1 MNLDDML
8 DKNESADKWPT
19 SPDQFEPPKLKNPN
33 KEPKVRTSDK
43 PTKAELELWDP
54 REMPMKFDWIPQ
66 TREKKARARVAAGSV
81 SVVVPGKSWEC
92 SQMEEFGDRYD
103 VYRIRLEDG
112 RFKCTCQGH
121 AYGDT
126 RMLCTHA
133 IAAILVEYKA
143 DPVVIVSG
151 SSGAPVFVGETHLT
165 VHSDERDR
173 LRSFEENQAK
183 QLPMQITEELVSMVE
198 QANISGNTLV
208 LDPWEVCYPA
218 EYLIDWYPAKYS
230 PEDIDMIELSPEDQK
245 QLVDEW
251 VHKKNAADRMLAI
264 EQMPDPSRW
273 DLPAHFSSLRPH
285 QWDALRQI
293 IMAWASGK
301 KYVFLDAPTGAG
313 KSILGCISFLEWAG
327 IGVGKE
333 EAKGMIAVTSKD
345 LQDQMDKDFN
355 SSWWFAMIKGRMNYP
370 TANFEERFLAGKEW
384 SPGVNWD
391 SHLDC
396 SDCEFS
402 TKKHCRYCDPPGV
415 TGPVESG
422 ASPCLGRCPYQ
433 VQLRKLLKRPLGM
446 TNMAY
451 LLRVANSMAWGQFE
465 DRTVLVVDECLKFD
479 TIIDTS
485 TGTTRICDCSPGTLV
500 YGWNGTSFGLYP
512 VTKLLPRGNRMTY
525 RVRLSNG
532 RDLIGTSNHPVL
544 SKKGWIKI
552 GEIKPGESLRVRK
565 QEGAQSNYMCHL
577 LQLSTKINGSEVRGL
592 WNRFKAKSSGP
603 LSGVLPEVH
612 AWGGVSIEA
621 SSRNGSEATRQ
632 SNLPSIKAGAGSGG
646 DFTGTRTELCPPVSL
661 REIYNRS
668 LHRQPEA
675 GDRSDWEF
683 LCDRRSNMGYSSS
696 ESSVSKEHW
705 DSNTDSAYSQASQKD
720 LEGQYIG
727 GDFVTVV
734 SISENGYEEVYDLEV
749 SEVHNFVADGVVVH
763 NCDTLESVLMGYVTV
778 EVSEKKLAVLG
789 QAVGRPT
796 LKTMGEN
803 GREDWFAWAGRA
815 KARVSEILSRRAL
828 QLKGEIPIGDA
839 VGEDKIKVTS
849 DQRDLRRDIKQWE
862 TLSENLTVL
871 IDSLTKGD
879 PWIYDG
885 YQVDRDTKAET
896 GPVVFKPVRV
906 NMFGPAKL
914 FDKFKNVCM
923 MSATL
928 ISSDQIARDLGVSEG
943 DYATVSV
950 PRTFDPSRCP
960 VNVMAVADNSFKE
973 QENSWPVLS
982 AAISKIVFDNPD
994 HRIMIHAVSY
1004 VQAEK
1009 VFRYLKA
1016 GFPTR
1021 SILTHQKDS
1030 GSKKKTLEV
1039 YEKTP
1044 GAVLISPSMARGADF
1059 KGDLC
1064 RVQILIKVPFPN
1076 LGDKQISARLHS
1088 TYDGQTWYSVQTIRE
1103 LVQMTGRGMRSES
1116 DWCVSWIL
1124 DKQFLNIWGKNQ
1136 DLFPEW
1142 WRRSVHFIRGF

>member
-143 DPVVIVSG
+143 DPVVVSEVG
-151 SSGAPVFVGETHLT
+151 SV
-165 VHSDERDR
+165 
-173 LRSFEENQAK
+173 RSASVDDLFNFGYVVNELVAKEVEQAK

-264 EQMPDPSRW
+264 EEMPDPSRW

-370 TANFEERFLAGKEW
+370 TANFEDRFLAGKEW

-465 DRTVLVVDECLKFD
+465 DRTVLIVDE
-479 TIIDTS
+479 S
-485 TGTTRICDCSPGTLV
+485 
-500 YGWNGTSFGLYP
+500 
-512 VTKLLPRGNRMTY
+512 
-525 RVRLSNG
+525 
-532 RDLIGTSNHPVL
+532 
-544 SKKGWIKI
+544 
-552 GEIKPGESLRVRK
+552 
-565 QEGAQSNYMCHL
+565 
-577 LQLSTKINGSEVRGL
+577 
-592 WNRFKAKSSGP
+592 
-603 LSGVLPEVH
+603 
-612 AWGGVSIEA
+612 
-621 SSRNGSEATRQ
+621 
-632 SNLPSIKAGAGSGG
+632 
-646 DFTGTRTELCPPVSL
+646 
-661 REIYNRS
+661 
-668 LHRQPEA
+668 
-675 GDRSDWEF
+675 
-683 LCDRRSNMGYSSS
+683 
-696 ESSVSKEHW
+696 
-705 DSNTDSAYSQASQKD
+705 
-720 LEGQYIG
+720 
-727 GDFVTVV
+727 
-734 SISENGYEEVYDLEV
+734 
-749 SEVHNFVADGVVVH
+749 
-763 NCDTLESVLMGYVTV
+763 DTLESVLMGYVTV

-914 FDKFKNVCM
+914 FDKFKTTLM

-928 ISSDQIARDLGVSEG
+928 ISSDQIARDLGIPEG

-950 PRTFDPSRCP
+950 PRTFDPARCP